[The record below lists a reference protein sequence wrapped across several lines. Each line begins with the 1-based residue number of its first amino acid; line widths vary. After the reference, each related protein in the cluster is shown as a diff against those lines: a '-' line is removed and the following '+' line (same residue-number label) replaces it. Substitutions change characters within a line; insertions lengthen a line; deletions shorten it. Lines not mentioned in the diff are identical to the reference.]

1 MGILNPLSV
10 GPYSPQQVEKA
21 LNLGDVRHVPLRL
34 GGQVV
39 RRSVRVFKGTY
50 DFSLQG
56 GAIGTISLLDAMQTY
71 PLSQP
76 TLLGNSRT
84 FPVLYLPPG
93 FIVLNALIDVITAPT
108 SGGSPTIAISTGV
121 NAGDIKAATAYGSYT
136 GLVAGIPVNTAATAV
151 KVPLTTA
158 QPGSIATIAIATA
171 ALTAGKFNVHLEGYL
186 GD

>member
-1 MGILNPLSV
+1 MAILNPLSV

-21 LNLGDVRHVPLRL
+21 LNLGDIKHAPLKL

-39 RRSVRVFKGTY
+39 RRSVRVFKGVY

-56 GAIGTISLLDAMQTY
+56 GAIGTLSLLDAMQIY

-76 TLLGNSRT
+76 ILLGNART
-84 FPVLYLPPG
+84 FPSLYLPPG
-93 FIVLNALIDVITAPT
+93 FIVLNCLIDVITAPT
-108 SGGSPTIAISTGV
+108 SGGSATLALSTGV
-121 NAGDIKAATAYGSYT
+121 TAADLKAATAISSYT
-136 GLVAGIPVNTAATAV
+136 GLLAAIPVNTAATAV

-171 ALTAGKFNVHLEGYL
+171 ALTGGKINVHLEGYL